1 MIYLENERNNQTTIF
16 YLKLSVWAGTQKA
29 VVVAIVGIIFC
40 LSSSFDSDNDI
51 PVRLLRQM

>member
-16 YLKLSVWAGTQKA
+16 YLKLSVWAGTQKV